1 MQRRNL
7 TLTLFP
13 IFWGFYNKTSK
24 NCMNIETAVLSTKN
38 LLANNLWV
46 IFVPFQL
53 ELAVVGLS
61 QDSEGLQVGVGKLC
75 HRIKVLGRQSSDWA
89 NFLK

>member
-1 MQRRNL
+1 
-7 TLTLFP
+7 
-13 IFWGFYNKTSK
+13 
-24 NCMNIETAVLSTKN
+24 MNIETEVLSTEN

-61 QDSEGLQVGVGKLC
+61 QDSEGLQVGVGKLR